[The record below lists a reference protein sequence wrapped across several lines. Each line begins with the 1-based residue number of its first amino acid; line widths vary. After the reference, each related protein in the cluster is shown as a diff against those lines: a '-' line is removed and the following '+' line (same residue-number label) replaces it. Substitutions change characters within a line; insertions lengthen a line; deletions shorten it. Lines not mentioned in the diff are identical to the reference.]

1 MKWRND
7 ETASAWFE
15 GGVPFWIWST
25 AFGADFTFTSIDY
38 PGAER
43 TVALRINDS
52 GIIVGVFT
60 VGSTDHAFSFDG
72 TTFTAIDFPGAQSAA
87 FAINNAGVVVGEYYV
102 ATRTHGYSFD
112 GTTFTSIDVPGADDT
127 FALGLN
133 DAGVIVGF
141 YRLGGVIH
149 GYSFEGMTF
158 TPINCGSGGSLVYG
172 INASGK
178 MVVSNSDG
186 HAFLRDGTT
195 CMNID
200 VPGASRTAVTGIN
213 DGDQMVGFFSGGP
226 LGASGVFRTTTTIGK
241 VNFPGAQ
248 DTSARKINNSGQIV
262 GHYSAVAA
270 TFQSHGFLL
279 TPGP

>member
-1 MKWRND
+1 MMKQLLRGLKV
-7 ETASAWFE
+7 AFLF
-15 GGVPFWIWST
+15 GVWST

-43 TVALRINDS
+43 TVALGINDS

-60 VGSTDHAFSFDG
+60 VGSRAHA
-72 TTFTAIDFPGAQSAA
+72 
-87 FAINNAGVVVGEYYV
+87 
-102 ATRTHGYSFD
+102 YSFD

-186 HAFLRDGTT
+186 HAFLRDG
-195 CMNID
+195 
-200 VPGASRTAVTGIN
+200 
-213 DGDQMVGFFSGGP
+213 
-226 LGASGVFRTTTTIGK
+226 
-241 VNFPGAQ
+241 
-248 DTSARKINNSGQIV
+248 
-262 GHYSAVAA
+262 
-270 TFQSHGFLL
+270 
-279 TPGP
+279 

>member
-1 MKWRND
+1 MAGLSASIGYSSPGSKHYSVRTDFTDHSMKWRND

-133 DAGVIVGF
+133 DAG
-141 YRLGGVIH
+141 
-149 GYSFEGMTF
+149 
-158 TPINCGSGGSLVYG
+158 
-172 INASGK
+172 
-178 MVVSNSDG
+178 
-186 HAFLRDGTT
+186 
-195 CMNID
+195 
-200 VPGASRTAVTGIN
+200 
-213 DGDQMVGFFSGGP
+213 
-226 LGASGVFRTTTTIGK
+226 
-241 VNFPGAQ
+241 
-248 DTSARKINNSGQIV
+248 
-262 GHYSAVAA
+262 
-270 TFQSHGFLL
+270 
-279 TPGP
+279 